1 MGIGFRGLLSCIFG
15 PYLLLILKNVGPYWG
30 PFNDQNCKMTCSVKI
45 RRTLAAAGTSII
57 LISVILNPRQLMLNF
72 HSTNFS
78 YFTYQFVNI
87 SSQPHSIFPSL
98 RKGTI
103 EQPIFASNRRTF
115 SLLGRTY
122 WISLS
127 SPGQNVSGED
137 KLCQGRTSS
146 QKKNGWA
153 PWLIIFINET
163 SNFFHTTKIIITSIL
178 YILSQ
183 PIWLIIFI

>member
-15 PYLLLILKNVGPYWG
+15 PYLLLILQNVGPYWG

-57 LISVILNPRQLMLNF
+57 LIWVILNPRQLMLNF

-115 SLLGRTY
+115 SLLGRTFETP
-122 WISLS
+122 L
-127 SPGQNVSGED
+127 
-137 KLCQGRTSS
+137 GRTNCARGGRPP
-146 QKKNGWA
+146 KRRTVE
-153 PWLIIFINET
+153 L
-163 SNFFHTTKIIITSIL
+163 HDL
-178 YILSQ
+178 
-183 PIWLIIFI
+183 